1 MQDEDGSH
9 IYIDAYVVAM
19 LTLVLSG
26 CNSGNYV
33 VLGMMCNPFIMSML
47 IMSDEV
53 EFGDTLVRLCL
64 LPIRDIHARGIGYY
78 HRFWLQ
84 IDATLNISAK

>member
-1 MQDEDGSH
+1 
-9 IYIDAYVVAM
+9 
-19 LTLVLSG
+19 
-26 CNSGNYV
+26 
-33 VLGMMCNPFIMSML
+33 ML